1 MKRRGV
7 LGVLGAAVAWPAAL
21 CAQAPRRSVLI
32 GVLVPENPEP
42 FLRALMGGLRDRG
55 YIEGRNLRIEFRT
68 AAGKTDRLNELAAE
82 LVRMKVDVLVA
93 WQTPAAHA
101 LQRATRDLP
110 IAISAGDPVGTGLIR
125 SLSHP
130 GGNIT
135 GVTGTTA
142 ELGGKTLELIRELL
156 PGAKRVVVLANA
168 LDPFTRFFVKMLD
181 DGSRALSMEIQTYT
195 VRGADEFEGAFA
207 NAVKW
212 RADAAVIQPSLPR
225 QAAVTQTLKHKLP
238 AVSPIRGFPE
248 AGGLMAYAPNQLVL
262 TRELAGYIDKI
273 VNGAKPAD
281 LPVQQASIFELII
294 NLRTAKAL
302 GLAVPRSLLLRA
314 DHVIE

>member
-1 MKRRGV
+1 MIGT
-7 LGVLGAAVAWPAAL
+7 AFAWPPVL
-21 CAQAPRRSVLI
+21 FAQSPKRNVVI

-42 FLRALMGGLRDRG
+42 FLRAFKEGLRERG
-55 YIEGRNLRIEFRT
+55 YVEGRNLRIEFRT

-82 LVRMKVDVLVA
+82 LVRLKVDVLVA

-101 LQRATRDLP
+101 LQRATRELP

-156 PGAKRVVVLANA
+156 PGAKRVAVLANA

-181 DGSRALSMEIQTYT
+181 DGARALSMEIQTYT
-195 VRGADEFEGAFA
+195 VRGADEFDAAFA
-207 NAVKW
+207 DAVKW
-212 RADAAVIQPSLPR
+212 RAEAVVIQPSLPR
-225 QAAVTQTLKHKLP
+225 QAAIAQTLKHRLP
-238 AVSPIRGFPE
+238 AVSPIRGFPD
-248 AGGLMAYAPNQLVL
+248 AGGLMAYGPNHTVL
-262 TRELAGYIDKI
+262 TRELAGHVDKL

-281 LPVQQASIFELII
+281 LPVQQASIFELVI

-314 DHVIE
+314 DKVIE